1 MHNIIDTVPV
11 RIFWKDREGIYLGA
25 NELFLK
31 DAQLQSRDEI
41 IGKNDFEMPWGATEA
56 KNYRADDIDVMQNAN
71 AKLNIEETQT
81 DKNAQTITLLTS
93 KVPLKD
99 SEGEIIGILG
109 TYTDITTLKNTQN
122 ELLKQKN
129 IVHHQAHYDELTGL
143 PNRALFQNKLK
154 ERISKIQNTK
164 NKIALLFMDLDNF
177 KAINDSFGHHI
188 GDEVLKIVTQ
198 RLTNAIKTQGSISRL
213 GGDEFAIILDTLEEE
228 QNISL
233 ISNTLLKSL
242 AEPIHLH
249 GNTLYASSSIGISVY
264 PEDTLSMQDLIKFAD
279 SAMYKAKDEGKN
291 NFQYYNPKLTEL
303 AFERVMMESS
313 LKSALQNSEFVVYYQ
328 PQINALSREIIG
340 MEALV
345 RWNHPAMGIVPPS
358 KFIPLAQ
365 TTGLIVELDRYV
377 MKTAM
382 TQLSQWYKKGLSPGM
397 LAMNLSVKQLQQ
409 EDFLEFLQ
417 ELIVSTQCD
426 PHWLELE
433 VTEDQIM
440 QHPER
445 AISLL
450 QAISDIGLE
459 LAVDDFGTGY
469 SSLAY
474 LKRLPIDKLKIDQMF
489 IRELPYNEE
498 DASITQAVIALAK
511 SLKLKVIAEGVE
523 TQEQC
528 NFVIENGCQNIQGYF
543 FSRPL
548 PALEFEKLLK

>member
-1 MHNIIDTVPV
+1 
-11 RIFWKDREGIYLGA
+11 
-25 NELFLK
+25 
-31 DAQLQSRDEI
+31 
-41 IGKNDFEMPWGATEA
+41 
-56 KNYRADDIDVMQNAN
+56 
-71 AKLNIEETQT
+71 
-81 DKNAQTITLLTS
+81 
-93 KVPLKD
+93 
-99 SEGEIIGILG
+99 LG